1 MMPLL
6 IVGLEKP
13 YLKEMGFQE
22 MFCVQ
27 PTNLNP
33 QGLSKDLAPSH
44 GLPLFTELPR
54 RSVFSEAELP
64 ALPILGN

>member
-1 MMPLL
+1 MVPLL

-27 PTNLNP
+27 PTNVKHTWP
-33 QGLSKDLAPSH
+33 AQR
-44 GLPLFTELPR
+44 PR
-54 RSVFSEAELP
+54 T
-64 ALPILGN
+64 